1 MRVGLFSIGLL
12 LHAQIAWQPLSQEA
26 SKGFHSQRMLFIYIY
41 APWCSL
47 CHMME
52 QNVLSHPAISS
63 YVNRNFTPLRIN
75 AEGKDT
81 LFYRDTYFRY
91 LPELQIHELAYL
103 LLEGKMEYPAMV
115 FVEPSGQVLFAL
127 RAYLT
132 AKQLDVL
139 LHYFASGAYR
149 DTSWETYEQVYVS
162 NL

>member
-1 MRVGLFSIGLL
+1 MRVGLLGASLL
-12 LHAQIAWQPLSQEA
+12 LHAQIAWQPLSQA
-26 SKGFHSQRMLFIYIY
+26 APKSFSHRMLFIYIY
-41 APWCSL
+41 TPWCSL

-63 YVNRNFTPLRIN
+63 YVNRNFIPLRIN
-75 AEGKDT
+75 AESKDT
-81 LFYRDTYFRY
+81 LFYRNTYFRF

-103 LLEGKMEYPAMV
+103 LLEGRMEYPAMV
-115 FVEPSGQVLFAL
+115 FVEPSGQVIFAL

-132 AKQLDVL
+132 AKQLDTL

-149 DTSWETYEQVYVS
+149 DTPWETYEQMYVS